1 MIADTYGVLHCSKH
15 VAWID
20 ACDPHHLMRQVLL
33 LFHFVSTE
41 IEAQTGE
48 VALSQATEQAL
59 MGFISGQW
67 DYGCFLFP
75 SFIYALHFPTFSP
88 GSCIAWEVK

>member
-1 MIADTYGVLHCSKH
+1 MMIADTYGVLHCSKH

-59 MGFISGQW
+59 MGFISQAMH
-67 DYGCFLFP
+67 D
-75 SFIYALHFPTFSP
+75 P
-88 GSCIAWEVK
+88 GEKVGKCRA